1 MSDNQ
6 TKLEIWKEYLLNQ
19 KNSGLSVRTWCS
31 ENQISQ
37 PQFYYWK
44 RKLSQKTSAQP
55 KFTEICFADQ
65 QTEKHKGE
73 IGSLFLFC
81 NRRRTAIKALRYD
94 ANGFLLV
101 SKVLMDDQKFS
112 WPKIEKEVRSI
123 SKRYTVSRGALTH

>member
-44 RKLSQKTSAQP
+44 RKLSQETSAQP
-55 KFTEICFADQ
+55 QFAEICLKSLRARPPG
-65 QTEKHKGE
+65 TKLKEKGFK
-73 IGSLFLFC
+73 IFVDGSKYKLMGIVDGKKYVKEGKFDYDSS
-81 NRRRTAIKALRYD
+81 AII
-94 ANGFLLV
+94 
-101 SKVLMDDQKFS
+101 VLS
-112 WPKIEKEVRSI
+112 SYV
-123 SKRYTVSRGALTH
+123 LN

>member
-37 PQFYYWK
+37 PQFYYLK
-44 RKLSQKTSAQP
+44 RKLSQETSTQP
-55 KFTEICFADQ
+55 QFAEICFADQ

-73 IGSLFLFC
+73 TGSLFQVSYEGIEIVISSFATVEQITNLL
-81 NRRRTAIKALRYD
+81 TALRH
-94 ANGFLLV
+94 
-101 SKVLMDDQKFS
+101 SC
-112 WPKIEKEVRSI
+112 
-123 SKRYTVSRGALTH
+123 

>member
-44 RKLSQKTSAQP
+44 RKLSQETSAQP
-55 KFTEICFADQ
+55 QFAEICFADQ

-73 IGSLFLFC
+73 TGSLFQVSYDGIEIVISSFATVEQITNLL
-81 NRRRTAIKALRYD
+81 TALRH
-94 ANGFLLV
+94 
-101 SKVLMDDQKFS
+101 SC
-112 WPKIEKEVRSI
+112 
-123 SKRYTVSRGALTH
+123 

>member
-19 KNSGLSVRTWCS
+19 KNSGLSVRTWCF

-44 RKLSQKTSAQP
+44 RKLSQETLAQP
-55 KFTEICFADQ
+55 KFAEICFVDQ

-73 IGSLFLFC
+73 IGSLFQVSYKGIEIVISSFATVEQIT
-81 NRRRTAIKALRYD
+81 N
-94 ANGFLLV
+94 LLV
-101 SKVLMDDQKFS
+101 SA
-112 WPKIEKEVRSI
+112 P
-123 SKRYTVSRGALTH
+123 RYLVERLPNTLTITAL